1 MKKQRQTYIMR
12 DQVRNQVGSIMAW
25 RPHSAEEQRQPALGI
40 LIGRLLLRT
49 ADALFR
55 TLQPS
60 GHATRAA
67 H

>member
-25 RPHSAEEQRQPALGI
+25 RPHSAEEHRQPALGI
-40 LIGRLLLRT
+40 LAGRLLLRA

-55 TLQPS
+55 GLSPT
-60 GHATRAA
+60 GHATRTA